1 MKPQRFSDL
10 VAFTRPGVRE
20 LFPWDLRDEL
30 DTGRDLLLVDIRE
43 PYEFDAMRI
52 AGSINVP
59 RGILEMACDWGYEET
74 DLTLAAARG
83 RDIVLLCRSG
93 NRTIL
98 AADVMQRMG
107 YATVRSLQTG
117 LRGWNDY
124 EQPLV
129 DGDGQPVALDA
140 ADAYF
145 APRVSDAQL
154 GPSGRSGG

>member
-1 MKPQRFSDL
+1 MRPQRFADL

-20 LFPWDLRDEL
+20 LFPWDLREEL
-30 DTGRDLLLVDIRE
+30 DAGRDLLLVDIRE
-43 PYEFDAMRI
+43 PYEYGAMHVS
-52 AGSINVP
+52 GSRNVP
-59 RGILEMACDWGYEET
+59 RGILELACDWGYEET
-74 DLTLAAARG
+74 VPELAAARA

-107 YATVRSLQTG
+107 FTAVRSLRTG

-129 DGDGQPVALDA
+129 DAAGAPVTLDA
-140 ADAYF
+140 ADDYF
-145 APRVSDAQL
+145 APRISADQV
-154 GPSGRSGG
+154 GP